1 MALSLSGLF
10 SKSAP
15 PLVGVDLSSSSVKLV
30 ELGRGERQAM
40 KLLRYAIEPIERG
53 AIVDGAIEK
62 PEAVADSLRTALAR
76 AGFKGKHVALA
87 LPSAAVITKKIL
99 LAGDLRDEDYEVQVE
114 SEASQY
120 IPFPI
125 EEVNLDFQILGPS
138 ESSPEE
144 VEILLAASRR
154 EKVDD
159 RVAIAEMAGTTAMIV
174 DVEPYAVRSALDHVT
189 AFLPNAGQGQIVAV
203 VMVGQNATHVSIVLN
218 GQTIFEREQSLGG
231 NQLTQDIVRMYGVTY
246 EEAEQKKRTGDL
258 PDSYDEEILQPFIEQ
273 GATDISRTLQFF
285 FTSTPYSRVDQ
296 IYLAGGS
303 AVLPGFVEAV
313 RERTQVPTELFTP
326 FQGME
331 VADSIREAQLRV
343 DAPAL
348 MVATGLAMRRF
359 DE

>member
-1 MALSLSGLF
+1 MALSFSGLF
-10 SKSAP
+10 KKSIP
-15 PLVGVDLSSSSVKLV
+15 PLVGVDLSASSVKVV
-30 ELGRGERQAM
+30 ELGRGERLPM
-40 KLLRYAIEPIERG
+40 RLLRYAIEPVERG

-62 PEAVADSLRTALAR
+62 PEAVADSLRTALVK
-76 AGFKGKHVALA
+76 AGFKGKQVALA
-87 LPSAAVITKKIL
+87 LPSAAVITKKIN

-138 ESSPEE
+138 ESAPDE
-144 VEILLAASRR
+144 VEVLLAASRR
-154 EKVDD
+154 EKVED
-159 RVAIAEMAGTTAMIV
+159 RVAIAEMAGTTPIV
-174 DVEPYAVRSALDHVT
+174 MDVEPYAIRAALDHVT
-189 AFLPNAGQGQIVAV
+189 SYLPNAGQGQIVA
-203 VMVGQNATHVSIVLN
+203 MVLIGQNVTYVSIVLN

-246 EEAEQKKRTGDL
+246 EEAEQKKRSGDL
-258 PDSYDEEILQPFIEQ
+258 PDSYDDEILRPFVEQ
-273 GATDISRTLQFF
+273 GALDISRTLQFF

-303 AVLPGFVEAV
+303 SVLPGLVEAV
-313 RERTQVPTELFTP
+313 AEQTQVPTELFSP

-331 VADSIREAQLRV
+331 VDDAIRETQLRN

-348 MVATGLAMRRF
+348 MVASGLAMRRF
-359 DE
+359 DA